1 MYTLNNIDFD
11 IIDYPDHGSLTSNSN
26 RAFASY
32 VYIPDNNYYGQDY
45 FIFTVSDGISSSEAT
60 ANIISYRANPVQ
72 NMQQLLGESNE
83 TEDSV
88 GRDCG
93 EHPHN
98 ECGDRGRARECN

>member
-1 MYTLNNIDFD
+1 MKK
-11 IIDYPDHGSLTSNSN
+11 IIKSIEPVVIAASGVDEQAVSQASLST
-26 RAFASY
+26 
-32 VYIPDNNYYGQDY
+32 
-45 FIFTVSDGISSSEAT
+45 EK
-60 ANIISYRANPVQ
+60 

>member
-1 MYTLNNIDFD
+1 MKK
-11 IIDYPDHGSLTSNSN
+11 IIKSVEPVVI
-26 RAFASY
+26 AASG
-32 VYIPDNNYYGQDY
+32 VDAQA
-45 FIFTVSDGISSSEAT
+45 VSQ
-60 ANIISYRANPVQ
+60 ANLSTEK